1 NGINDQID
9 ISWKD
14 PDVQNGSFQFTPA
27 QMGGLVTGAILG
39 ALIAVSLV
47 IWCNRQIR
55 IRMKKRDLVSGK
67 NALIIDHWEVDS
79 DLVSLEE
86 ELGKGAFGKVY
97 KGTIKQATTVSR
109 RLSVM
114 PPLSPL
120 WKSSTKQAVPFTVA
134 VKMLHGMA
142 DSIQRRE
149 FLEEIQ
155 LMKAVGSHKNIVNMV
170 GCCTVEEPMFLLVEY
185 VPYGDLLHYLRKRR
199 GKVKEYLG
207 DESRGPYRSTYC
219 ETYVLDAKPEGI
231 SMQATRSDRIYVN
244 TPEAPKSEGG
254 NVQILSFSQSS
265 KTGEEFGAENKGM
278 AKDEVHSD
286 EDDGE
291 KDGLTPGD
299 LLAFAWQIS
308 EGMEYLARKGFVH
321 RDLAARN
328 VLVGENKVAKV
339 ADFGLTRHVYE
350 EKVYHSKRSRKL
362 PLKWMSIEAIFDQT
376 FTSQSDVWAFGVL
389 LWELV
394 TLGGTPYPTISNR
407 ELLRLLKTGYRME
420 KPDICDDEIY
430 EIMTHCW
437 MESPDDRPNFTQI
450 RERLE
455 VMMQKDNPYLDF
467 SVLDES
473 REYYNVPSFNSLVD
487 ETTDDELLD
496 KEDDELSR
504 ETSDD
509 LNEGENI
516 DAGDSA
522 KRKELATMAKAFKNL
537 DKRGDNFDPGFE
549 LNGSKLA
556 GKGFSELKDIKV
568 DFDTIE
574 MSIYHPRNKEIAL

>member
-1 NGINDQID
+1 LI
-9 ISWKD
+9 
-14 PDVQNGSFQFTPA
+14 
-27 QMGGLVTGAILG
+27 ILYC
-39 ALIAVSLV
+39 A
-47 IWCNRQIR
+47 R
-55 IRMKKRDLVSGK
+55 K
-67 NALIIDHWEVDS
+67 NALIIDHWEVDG

-114 PPLSPL
+114 PPVSPL
-120 WKSSTKQAVPFTVA
+120 WKSATKQAMPFTVA

-142 DSIQRRE
+142 DSDQRRE

-199 GKVKEYLG
+199 GK
-207 DESRGPYRSTYC
+207 
-219 ETYVLDAKPEGI
+219 
-231 SMQATRSDRIYVN
+231 ATRSDRIYVN

-407 ELLRLLKTGYRME
+407 EMLRLLKTGYRME

-437 MESPDDRPNFTQI
+437 IESPDDRPNFTQI

-467 SVLDES
+467 SVLDER

-509 LNEGENI
+509 FNEGENI
-516 DAGDSA
+516 DPGDSA